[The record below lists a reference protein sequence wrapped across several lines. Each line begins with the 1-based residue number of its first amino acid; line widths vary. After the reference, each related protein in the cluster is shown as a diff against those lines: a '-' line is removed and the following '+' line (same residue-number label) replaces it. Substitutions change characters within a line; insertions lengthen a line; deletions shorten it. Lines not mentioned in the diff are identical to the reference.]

1 MTRPLDRTAPGVRL
15 TLLAH
20 ERAPSGEPLS
30 LEGRVLGLTFEDSAT
45 KADKLSLQLD
55 NFDLALFDRAELVG
69 GTVLEVSWG
78 YPGLMA
84 PPRRVVVKK
93 LKGFQVLTVEGQ
105 ALSAL
110 MHREAKTRTWAG
122 KTRAQVVREVAA
134 EHGYEEDSVHVEDTG
149 ESFDTIHQAGETDA
163 RFLRRLAAR
172 EEFQFHVDDRGL
184 TFGPRNQ
191 AAAPTHVLWWYADS
205 GRGDVLSVNV
215 ESELGRRVG
224 KVDVRGRDAMAK
236 RNLEAQASSGTVER
250 TTLADFLE
258 VVDKRTGTTSLQL
271 RNSTTSVQPTSASTP
286 AQAQRESDARF
297 RRAEAGTVK
306 LSLQVVGNPSLRA
319 KSVVEVRGIS
329 SFLSGKYYVTEA
341 KHVLSSSGYTT
352 DLKLSRDGTGQRQQA
367 SAEKQGQPQGG
378 QPNTSAPETTGALK
392 EVEAF
397 ERDTGTRYIEY
408 RRDGQPIGVEDPEAG
423 MSLPR

>member
-1 MTRPLDRTAPGVRL
+1 MTRPLDRSAPGVRL

-20 ERAPSGEPLS
+20 ERARSGEPLS
-30 LEGRVLGLTFEDSAT
+30 LEGRILGLTFEDSAT

-69 GTVLEVSWG
+69 GAVLEVSWG

-84 PPRRVVVKK
+84 PTRRMVVTK
-93 LKGFQVLTVEGQ
+93 LKGFQLLTIEGQ

-110 MHREAKTRTWAG
+110 MHREAKTRAWKG
-122 KTRAQVVREVAA
+122 KTCAQVVREVAA
-134 EHGYEEDSVHVEDTG
+134 EYGYEEDSARVEDTG

-172 EEFQFHVDDRGL
+172 EEFEFTVDDRGL
-184 TFGPRNQ
+184 AFGPRNQ
-191 AAAPTHVLWWYADS
+191 ATAPTHVLWWYADA

-236 RNLEAQASSGTVER
+236 RNLEAQASSATVER

-286 AQAQRESDARF
+286 AQAQRESEARF

-329 SFLSGKYYVTEA
+329 SFLSGRYYVTEA

-352 DLKLSRDGTGQRQQA
+352 DLKLSRDGTGLRQQA
-367 SAEKQGQPQGG
+367 SAETQGQPQGG
-378 QPNTSAPETTGALK
+378 QSNVCMPATGGVLTELEVVDKQSGTTH
-392 EVEAF
+392 V
-397 ERDTGTRYIEY
+397 EY
-408 RRDGQPIGVEDPEAG
+408 RGNGQSIGAGDPESG
-423 MSLPR
+423 LSSPE

>member
-1 MTRPLDRTAPGVRL
+1 MTRPLDRSAPGVRL

-20 ERAPSGEPLS
+20 ERARGGEPLS

-110 MHREAKTRTWAG
+110 MHREAKTRAWKG

-134 EHGYEEDSVHVEDTG
+134 EYGYEEGSVHVEDTG

-172 EEFQFHVDDRGL
+172 EEFEFHVDDRGL

-191 AAAPTHVLWWYADS
+191 AAAPTQVLWWYADA
-205 GRGDVLSVNV
+205 GRGDILSVNV

-224 KVDVRGRDAMAK
+224 QVGVRGRDAMAK
-236 RNLEAQASSGTVER
+236 ANIEAQASSATVER
-250 TTLADFLE
+250 TTLADYLE

-286 AQAQRESDARF
+286 AQAQRESEARF

-306 LSLQVVGNPSLRA
+306 LSLQVVGNPGLRA

-341 KHVLSSSGYTT
+341 KHVLSVSGYTT
-352 DLKLSRDGTGQRQQA
+352 ELKLSRDGTGRRQQA
-367 SAEKQGQPQGG
+367 SPEKQGQPQGG
-378 QPNTSAPETTGALK
+378 QPNTSAPMTNGALTEL
-392 EVEAF
+392 EVVDAKSG
-397 ERDTGTRYIEY
+397 RTHIEY